1 MKFTIKQSIAVWFLL
16 VLLALPFG
24 LSGCGAKTA
33 DLKITNTAD
42 KTTVSVGDNVTY
54 TITLTNS
61 GSVNTTNVAVT
72 DDWATSLTYV
82 SNNTDKGTYDSSTGI
97 WTVANLDANASAKL
111 TITATVAGKAG
122 VLIIDNIARVSHV
135 DQPDNNMYKQIAGV
149 SIKVQSADLTVT
161 NTVDNITPNEQDTI
175 NYTITLTNNGP
186 VDATGVVVSD
196 YLPPGV
202 TYISSNADGGSYDTA
217 DDNWNVGNIADGAT
231 LTLVIKAK
239 VNKETGALKIDN
251 NPSVIYADQP
261 DSNLNNNT
269 ATASLTVNGSDLSI
283 SNAEDSAAPKEGGT
297 VNFTV
302 TVVNNGPLDDTGVTA
317 TAVVPP
323 GLTYVSNSPDQ
334 GTYDPATGIWTV
346 GNIANGVTLRLNI
359 EVTVNAGTAKQKIS
373 FNVSITHGDQPD
385 GSTSDNTSS
394 TLVMVGSS

>member
-16 VLLALPFG
+16 VLMVLPFG

-33 DLKITNTAD
+33 DLKITNTSD
-42 KTTVSVGDNVTY
+42 KATVSVGDNVTY

-72 DDWATSLTYV
+72 DDWPASLTYV

-97 WTVANLDANASAKL
+97 WTVGNLDANASAKL
-111 TITATVAGKAG
+111 VITATVAGKAG
-122 VLIIDNIARVSHV
+122 VLTIDNITRVSHV

-149 SIKVQSADLTVT
+149 SIKVQSADLTIT

-175 NYTITLTNNGP
+175 TYTITLTNNGP

-202 TYISSNADGGSYDTA
+202 TYISSNADGGSYNTGN
-217 DDNWNVGNIADGAT
+217 DNWNVGNIANGAT
-231 LTLVIKAK
+231 LTLIIKAK

-302 TVVNNGPLDDTGVTA
+302 TLVNNGPRDDTGVIA

>member
-33 DLKITNTAD
+33 DLKISNTAD

-175 NYTITLTNNGP
+175 NYTITLPNNGP

-202 TYISSNADGGSYDTA
+202 TYISSNAAGGSYNIG
-217 DDNWNVGNIADGAT
+217 DDNWNVGNIANGAT
-231 LTLVIKAK
+231 LTLIIKAK

>member
-1 MKFTIKQSIAVWFLL
+1 M
-16 VLLALPFG
+16 
-24 LSGCGAKTA
+24 
-33 DLKITNTAD
+33 KITNTAD